1 MGLGTRLRNS
11 VAALKGN
18 SMPNAPR
25 GRDRMH
31 RGPSLELNSFRTM
44 MEAAPGLSQPV
55 WGPEISTVGAYSREG
70 YTSKTFDQPAVSF
83 KKQAQIL
90 QIDEDVQLAVNH
102 LASKVTGGQHYVQA
116 MNDELQEHFAAFTK
130 RLRFDEFDTIM
141 IKEALWYGNSVW
153 KPRMG
158 IRHVNSFDDLMH
170 IPISSFVRIWWDR
183 QRRPYKYEFRGAE
196 YQGYHNP
203 DEIIHF
209 KWNPVDASAFGTGL
223 GVSLT
228 SPRVFEMVTPGG
240 VETVELPP
248 MVERKYATQR
258 NMQFAEQRYIS
269 HNVWTVEGGS
279 EDDRK
284 DLQNQVENLEV
295 GQDVVAGTKVA
306 VQELGSQA
314 KNFNADQFMDIT
326 LGPIMKALNDFRGKE
341 SGTSQHTYAN
351 AAESAV
357 LDEIGL
363 AAFPIAILQQL
374 EDFII
379 RPWYES
385 HPYVQMDYL
394 GGIIPIPF
402 EQTEFTLNF
411 GEVEKQDLPVESHIK
426 LLELWMDSPIKKSP
440 VEIRTLFEQAGL
452 GLIKKYSNVLDYEM
466 DPELTIEGG
475 DSSGGDD
482 LNFSNNGGD
491 PDNKDKNQEN
501 NYGKETVPNMM
512 LPQHDLGGGPIPVI
526 PDFTSGTTSPPM
538 DMEVYNAMMQD
549 VRGPQPGDQNAA
561 VNSDLQNSYKRGNQ
575 SQFWKQGDYVG

>member
-1 MGLGTRLRNS
+1 MGFISRLKS
-11 VAALKGN
+11 AI
-18 SMPNAPR
+18 SSPPPPAPA
-25 GRDRMH
+25 RDRTH
-31 RGPSLELNSFRTM
+31 RGPSLQLQDVRSM
-44 MEAAPGLSQPV
+44 IEAAPGLSQPV

-70 YTSKTFDQPAVSF
+70 YTSKTFDKPVIPF
-83 KKQAQIL
+83 RIQANIL

-116 MNDELQEHFAAFTK
+116 INDDLQEHFAAFTK
-130 RLRFDEFDTIM
+130 RMNFDIFDTIM

-158 IRHVNSFDDLMH
+158 IRQVNSFDDLMH

-183 QRRPYKYEFRGAE
+183 QRIPYKYEFRGAE

-228 SPRVFEMVTPGG
+228 SPRIFEMVTSGG
-240 VETVELPP
+240 VETVELAP

-279 EDDRK
+279 EDDRQN
-284 DLQNQVENLEV
+284 LQSQIENLEV
-295 GQDVVAGTKVA
+295 GQDVVAGTKVE

-326 LGPIMKALNDFRGKE
+326 LGPMMKALNDFRGKE

-374 EDFII
+374 EDKII
-379 RPWYES
+379 KPWYDA
-385 HPYVQMDYL
+385 HPYVQMSYL
-394 GGIIPIPF
+394 GGMIPVPF

-452 GLIKKYSNVLDYEM
+452 GLIKKYSHVMDYEM

-475 DSSGGDD
+475 SSKGGDD

-501 NYGKETVPNMM
+501 NYGKETVPNML
-512 LPQHDLGGGPIPVI
+512 LPQRDIGGGPIPPF
-526 PDFTSGTTSPPM
+526 PDFSSGTTSPPM

-561 VNSDLQNSYKRGNQ
+561 INSDLQNSYKRGNQ
-575 SQFWKQGDYVG
+575 SQFWKQGEYVG